1 MKNTL
6 LLLLPFALVAC
17 SGQTTSTSTAG
28 SGGSGLSEDAD
39 YVVATY
45 DDKEIMLSELD
56 AEARPAIIKAKMDI
70 NKARQQGLDK
80 LIFDTLVEQEAT
92 AAGMESEAWLKQ
104 EVEDKIEPVTDEEAR
119 AFFAANPPRGPQDFD
134 AMKPRVVQYL
144 ERQRGQERMMA
155 VMDELKEKHG
165 VTIAL
170 EPFRLEVS
178 PDDDPAKGADDAVVT
193 IVEFADFQC
202 GFCGRS
208 RTTTDQ
214 ILETYSDTVKF
225 VFRDYPIAKHPRAAF
240 MSQAAN
246 CAGDQD
252 KYWEYYDVLFDNPRK
267 TSDDDM
273 KAHAA
278 DLGLDAAVFATCY
291 DDGKYK
297 EEVEKD
303 FEDGMAVGVTGTPA
317 FFINGRMISGAQPF
331 EAFAE
336 VIDDELKR
344 AGLTPPE
351 HKAIAKPA
359 AAPKTPSTRTMPVA
373 APKNPAAAGSKKPA
387 AGGPMK
393 APAKKAGT
401 TSAPAAGPKKAGGS
415 KK

>member
-1 MKNTL
+1 MKNYL
-6 LLLLPFALVAC
+6 LLLLPFALIAC
-17 SGQTTSTSTAG
+17 NGQSTSTT
-28 SGGSGLSEDAD
+28 GGTSTGGGMSEDAD
-39 YVVATY
+39 YAVATY

-70 NKARQQGLDK
+70 NRARQQGLDK
-80 LIFDTLVEQEAT
+80 LIFDTLVELEAAELDMDT
-92 AAGMESEAWLKQ
+92 EAWLKQ

-119 AFFAANPPRGPQDFD
+119 TFFAANPPRGPQDFD
-134 AMKPRVVQYL
+134 SMKPRVIQFL
-144 ERQRGQERMMA
+144 ERQRAQERMTTVMA
-155 VMDELKEKHG
+155 ELKEKHG
-165 VTIAL
+165 VKVAL

-178 PDDDPAKGADDAVVT
+178 PDDDPAKGAEEPVVT

-208 RTTTDQ
+208 RATTDQ
-214 ILETYSDTVKF
+214 IMETYSDTVRF

-267 TSDDDM
+267 TSDDDL

-278 DLGLDAAVFATCY
+278 DLSLDAAAFADCY
-291 DDGKYK
+291 DNGKYK
-297 EEVEKD
+297 DEVQKD
-303 FEDGMAVGVTGTPA
+303 FDDGMAVGVTGTPA

-331 EAFAE
+331 EAFAAI
-336 VIDDELKR
+336 IDDELER

-351 HKAIAKPA
+351 HA
-359 AAPKTPSTRTMPVA
+359 AAP
-373 APKNPAAAGSKKPA
+373 APKAAAGPPQGVTPRAMPIPAPKGPATGPATAKPKGGA
-387 AGGPMK
+387 APTKAVGPTSGG
-393 APAKKAGT
+393 
-401 TSAPAAGPKKAGGS
+401 AGPKKASS